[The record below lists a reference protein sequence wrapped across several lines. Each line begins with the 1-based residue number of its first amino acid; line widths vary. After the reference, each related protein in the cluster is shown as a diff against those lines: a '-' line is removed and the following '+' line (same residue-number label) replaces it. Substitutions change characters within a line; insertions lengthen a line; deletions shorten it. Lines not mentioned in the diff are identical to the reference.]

1 MESWSIAQALIAIV
15 LVVLVMTVGMAVA
28 VAVIVII
35 TIVAL
40 LAAFPVAFVITV
52 TVLTV
57 LPPCWAPGSASIGW
71 THPASRA
78 PDISRTTGSPVAVY
92 PDIIHL
98 WWWRRYL
105 IAYRRRRCADRDP
118 N

>member
-1 MESWSIAQALIAIV
+1 VLIV
-15 LVVLVMTVGMAVA
+15 LVVTVGVA
-28 VAVIVII
+28 VAVMVII
-35 TIVAL
+35 MIVPF
-40 LAAFPVAFVITV
+40 LAAFPVTFVITV
-52 TVLTV
+52 TVVTV
-57 LPPCWAPGSASIGW
+57 LPPCWTPGSASIRW

-78 PDISRTTGSPVAVY
+78 PDISRTAGSPVAIY

-98 WWWRRYL
+98 WRWRRYL